1 MASSPAKIRDDITA
15 LRAFAVIS
23 VLGFHFGI
31 PGFSAGFI
39 GVDVF
44 FVISGYLISGILI
57 RDFEQG
63 RINFSHFL
71 FKRGFRLL
79 PALIATVGI
88 TFVAACFILQPIEF
102 ANNAKASISTLLF
115 ISNFYFYAIGGY
127 FDAAPITK
135 PLLHTW
141 SLSVES
147 QFYLLWPVILWATM
161 RKRIPARLTISV
173 FTALLFFSSLYALH
187 RNGSAAYLLTPFRLW
202 ELALGGMFYT
212 FNVSA
217 VARSKTIAN
226 AVYTASLI
234 GIAAFVYFLDEN
246 IPFPGTYALIPTLC
260 TGLMLIFGQEAP
272 IARWFERKPVIHIG
286 EISYSLYLVHWPTM
300 VMVTYLLGD
309 KTLAGGL
316 ISLPLSYTL
325 AWLMHRYV
333 EQHYRAAW
341 QHRNKNALIA
351 GYLTIFVALSALA
364 TSATVNGWIWRL
376 PADLQATNSA
386 FNKQAEDRYVWV
398 NSNAFKQ
405 NDIAKSGKI
414 KLVIIG
420 DSQAADL
427 INVIMESRYRG
438 NFDILS
444 IQSDVR
450 CGTPYV
456 SPPDRERYLAE
467 INLNTASSSGLRAF
481 CGRKFTGLFSEFN
494 IREMKSADFILIAM
508 NWKPYSAKYLGQTIG
523 RIESNGVHA
532 KIVVVGKK
540 SLKANG
546 IFILNKNQS
555 LQQAN
560 LFAAKYMSHATVEIN
575 RIISSSLPGNVSF
588 FQPLNVVCPENRQC
602 LIVDEQNNVTYSDEA
617 HFTRKGAQLF
627 ANEIVSQLGLL
638 GAASSIMGN
647 EGN

>member
-1 MASSPAKIRDDITA
+1 MASPSSKTRDDITV

-23 VLGFHFGI
+23 VLGFHFAM

-44 FVISGYLISGILI
+44 FVISGYLISGLLI
-57 RDFEQG
+57 RDIEQG
-63 RINFSHFL
+63 RMNFAQFL
-71 FKRGFRLL
+71 LKRGFRLL
-79 PALIATVGI
+79 PALIATVAI
-88 TFVAACFILQPIEF
+88 TFIATCFILQPIEF
-102 ANNAKASISTLLF
+102 ANNAKASLSALFF

-141 SLSVES
+141 SLSIES
-147 QFYLLWPVILWATM
+147 QFYLLWPVMLWATM

-212 FNVSA
+212 FNASA
-217 VARSKTIAN
+217 IARSKTIAN
-226 AVYTASLI
+226 AVYAASLI

-246 IPFPGTYALIPTLC
+246 IPFPGTYVLIPTLC
-260 TGLMLIFGQEAP
+260 TGLMLVFGQEAP
-272 IARWFERKPVIHIG
+272 LARWFERKPVIHIG

-316 ISLPLSYTL
+316 ISLPLSYAL

-333 EQHYRAAW
+333 EQRYRAAW
-341 QHRNKNALIA
+341 RHRNKNALIA
-351 GYLTIFVALSALA
+351 GYLAVFAALSALA
-364 TSATVNGWIWRL
+364 ASAALNGWIWRL
-376 PADLQATNSA
+376 PTDLQATNSA

-405 NDIAKSGKI
+405 NDIAKSGKVR
-414 KLVIIG
+414 LVIIG

-427 INVIMESRYRG
+427 INAIMESRYRD

-456 SPPDRERYLAE
+456 SPPDAERYLAE
-467 INLNTASSSGLRAF
+467 INLNTASSSGLRGF
-481 CGRKFTGLFSEFN
+481 CGRKFTGLFSESN
-494 IREMKSADFILIAM
+494 VREMKSADFILIAM

-560 LFAAKYMSHATVEIN
+560 LFAARYISQATTEIN
-575 RIISSSLPGNVSF
+575 RGIASSLPDGVSF
-588 FQPLNVVCPENRQC
+588 FQPLSIVCPENRQC
-602 LIVDEQNNVTYSDEA
+602 LIVDEHNSITYSDEA

-627 ANEIVSQLGLL
+627 SNEIVSQLGLL
-638 GAASSIMGN
+638 GTVPSAAGN
-647 EGN
+647 KGN

>member
-1 MASSPAKIRDDITA
+1 MAPPSSKTRDDITV

-44 FVISGYLISGILI
+44 FIISGYLISGLLI
-57 RDFEQG
+57 RDIEQG
-63 RINFSHFL
+63 RMNFAHFL
-71 FKRGFRLL
+71 LKRGFRLL
-79 PALIATVGI
+79 PALIATVAI
-88 TFVAACFILQPIEF
+88 TFIATCFILQPIEF
-102 ANNAKASISTLLF
+102 ANNAKASLSALFF

-141 SLSVES
+141 SLSIES
-147 QFYLLWPVILWATM
+147 QFYLLWPVILWVTM

-173 FTALLFFSSLYALH
+173 FTALLFFSSLYAMH
-187 RNGSAAYLLTPFRLW
+187 RNSSAAYLLTPFRLW
-202 ELALGGMFYT
+202 ELTLGGMFYT
-212 FNVSA
+212 FNVPA
-217 VARSKTIAN
+217 IARSKTIAN
-226 AVYTASLI
+226 AVYAASLI

-246 IPFPGTYALIPTLC
+246 IPFPGIYALIPTLC
-260 TGLMLIFGQEAP
+260 TGLMLVFGQEAP
-272 IARWFERKPVIHIG
+272 IARWFERKPMIHIG
-286 EISYSLYLVHWPTM
+286 EISYSLYLVHWPTI
-300 VMVTYLLGD
+300 VMVTYILGD

-316 ISLPLSYTL
+316 LSLPLSFSF
-325 AWLMHRYV
+325 AWLIHRYV
-333 EQHYRAAW
+333 EQRYRAAW
-341 QHRNKNALIA
+341 LHRNKNALII
-351 GYLTIFVALSALA
+351 GYLAVFAVLSALA
-364 TSATVNGWIWRL
+364 ASAALNGWIWRL

-405 NDIAKSGKI
+405 NDIAKSGKV

-427 INVIMESRYRG
+427 INAIMESRYHD

-467 INLNTASSSGLRAF
+467 INLNTASSSGLRGF

-494 IREMKSADFILIAM
+494 TREMKSADFILIAM
-508 NWKPYSAKYLGQTIG
+508 NWKPYSAKYLGQTLG
-523 RIESNGVHA
+523 RMEANGVHA
-532 KIVVVGKK
+532 KIIVVGKK

-546 IFILNKNQS
+546 IFILNKNQP

-560 LFAAKYMSHATVEIN
+560 FFAARYISQTTTEIN
-575 RIISSSLPGNVSF
+575 RGIASSLPDGVSF
-588 FQPLNVVCPENRQC
+588 FQPLSIVCPGNRQC
-602 LIVDEQNNVTYSDEA
+602 LIIDERNNITYSDEA

-627 ANEIVSQLGLL
+627 SNEIVSQLGLL
-638 GAASSIMGN
+638 GTLPSSAGN
-647 EGN
+647 KGN